1 LKKLNKASKV
11 DKELVDEILKEISNA
26 LMLSDVNL
34 KYVLQMR

>member
-1 LKKLNKASKV
+1 MKKLNKASKV